1 MGRSRDTEFKKQLL
15 VTIFL
20 TILHKKVHTG
30 NINSNFVIL

>member
-15 VTIFL
+15 VTIFP
-20 TILHKKVHTG
+20 TILHKKVQTG